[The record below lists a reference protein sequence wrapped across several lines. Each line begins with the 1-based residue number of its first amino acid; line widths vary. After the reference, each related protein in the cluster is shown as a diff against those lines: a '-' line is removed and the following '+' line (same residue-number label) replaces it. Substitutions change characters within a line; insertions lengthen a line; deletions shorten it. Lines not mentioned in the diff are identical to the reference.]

1 MEYDE
6 DQTIR
11 EIESSPDFSKEWLD
25 LWSSPLIYL
34 LFQKNTIVYI
44 GQTKNGLP
52 RIIEHYLKSKKEFT
66 HFKILP
72 CPLSSLNKIEAELI
86 ASFLPKYNFILPK
99 NSIWLPREQ
108 AKEIIK
114 EIKIFDSFNRVLRTN
129 PWISKIELN
138 GRVYYKK
145 SDLLYIIKVLSKIKI
160 EHTMDLVV
168 QEP

>member
-52 RIIEHYLKSKKEFT
+52 VENNMFFFR
-66 HFKILP
+66 
-72 CPLSSLNKIEAELI
+72 SS
-86 ASFLPKYNFILPK
+86 
-99 NSIWLPREQ
+99 
-108 AKEIIK
+108 
-114 EIKIFDSFNRVLRTN
+114 
-129 PWISKIELN
+129 
-138 GRVYYKK
+138 
-145 SDLLYIIKVLSKIKI
+145 
-160 EHTMDLVV
+160 
-168 QEP
+168 